1 VNVRDAQGNLIGSGV
16 VGADGRFNVALVP
29 AVTDGSSLQVQL
41 TDASGNVSQPTSVLS
56 PDLTAPIQ
64 PTDLAVAD
72 GVTLTGTG
80 EPGATVQVRDAAG
93 NVIGTGQVRAD
104 GGFTLTLDP
113 AQANGEF
120 IDVRQTDA
128 AGNASSPLALQVPDI
143 TAPEAVQN
151 VVVSADGLTV
161 SGRGEAG

>member
-1 VNVRDAQGNLIGSGV
+1 A
-16 VGADGRFNVALVP
+16 
-29 AVTDGSSLQVQL
+29 LQVDL
-41 TDASGNVSQPTSVLS
+41 TDAAGNVSAAASVLI
-56 PDLTAPIQ
+56 PDLTAPAQ
-64 PTDLAVAD
+64 PMNLAVAD

-104 GGFTLTLDP
+104 GGFTVTLDP

-128 AGNASSPLALQVPDI
+128 AGNTSSPLALQVPDI
-143 TAPEAVQN
+143 TAPDAIQG

-161 SGRGEAG
+161 SG

>member
-1 VNVRDAQGNLIGSGV
+1 A
-16 VGADGRFNVALVP
+16 
-29 AVTDGSSLQVQL
+29 LQVDL
-41 TDASGNVSQPTSVLS
+41 TDAAGNVSAAASVLT
-56 PDLTAPIQ
+56 PDLTAPAQ
-64 PTDLAVAD
+64 PTDLTVAD

-104 GGFTLTLDP
+104 GGFTVTLNP

-128 AGNASSPLALQVPDI
+128 AGNTSSPLAFQVPDI